1 MYRIFVKSIFSMF
14 LILFLLLNLIFFFDF
29 THIMTLS
36 GNFVSYHDKYVGFET
51 LLRFFKSG
59 FAEDSAYLVGY
70 QNFLND
76 FMSKIKTALYGNWVE
91 FSNNG
96 GVTDLLT
103 FFQVFVNI
111 FGSIAALCSFIVYI
125 VMYAIYCLS
134 IFVWIL
140 FKFFAFL
147 TGNYFTY
154 VPLSPYVTTPVV

>member
-14 LILFLLLNLIFFFDF
+14 LIMILLLNLIFFFDF
-29 THIMTLS
+29 NNLMSLS
-36 GNFVSYHDKYVGFET
+36 GNFVSYHDKYIGFET
-51 LLRFFKSG
+51 LLRFMKSG
-59 FAEDSAYLVGY
+59 MVEDSFYLTGY
-70 QNFLND
+70 QNFLID
-76 FMSKIKTALYGNWVE
+76 FMNRIKDSLYGNWVE

-125 VMYAIYCLS
+125 VMYAIYVLS